1 MGQQKTEIE
10 LLQIQADLALGMFNY
25 LRAIPHANN
34 LQIGFSKNGELF
46 KMFAIPKN
54 KKLREGLQSFI
65 QQICEYHI
73 TEKMEMVNGKKSV
86 SRFPDVPEWFAHY
99 FCFCSELGCNPF
111 PSDVPKIEKSYTF
124 ERLKNGSIIVAFE
137 EKVKYK
143 DYVSKN
149 WRATK
154 SGTFE
159 KL

>member
-10 LLQIQADLALGMFNY
+10 LLQIRADHALGLFN
-25 LRAIPHANN
+25 LLKTIPHTDN
-34 LQIGFSKNGELF
+34 LQIGFSKGGEF
-46 KMFAIPKN
+46 KAVAIPKN
-54 KKLREGLQSFI
+54 KKLREGLQTFI

-73 TEKMEMVNGKKSV
+73 TGKMKLVGGEKSV
-86 SRFPDVPEWFAHY
+86 NQFPDIPEWFAHY
-99 FCFCSELGCNPF
+99 FAFCSEIGCNPF
-111 PSDVPKIEKSYTF
+111 PSDVPKIEKQYTF
-124 ERLKNGSIIVAFE
+124 QRLKNGSIIVVFE